1 MTVTLGQYTIGTKKE
16 EQKNK
21 NKPVAATETLLAERN
36 SSMKEFYEN
45 DNLNENENTSGQH
58 P

>member
-45 DNLNENENTSGQH
+45 DNLNENEKH